1 MLLGALCK
9 VAPPKTA
16 PRNKKGSGHGVS
28 QYICV
33 FDHRLNMIDASHN
46 YENVSP
52 LLAVPSSTKLGHCGQ
67 ITLER

>member
-46 YENVSP
+46 YENVSHI
-52 LLAVPSSTKLGHCGQ
+52 ACRA
-67 ITLER
+67 I